1 LEIKLCTPMKKTQHT
16 QEVDMIKILQV
27 KLQTRVSNTLI
38 IQVMTIIMLIMS
50 TNLMEEKIKSL

>member
-1 LEIKLCTPMKKTQHT
+1 MKKTQHT